1 MLENLGKRHIE
12 IRFKT
17 IRLNEYRKS
26 QDSVLG
32 KNEVFIDC
40 KKERMPFCYSTF
52 ISQMQKALCSLLG
65 YICKLMA
72 KFISLQ
78 DNDLEYL
85 I

>member
-32 KNEVFIDC
+32 KKMRYSLIV
-40 KKERMPFCYSTF
+40 KKDA
-52 ISQMQKALCSLLG
+52 ILL
-65 YICKLMA
+65 
-72 KFISLQ
+72 
-78 DNDLEYL
+78 
-85 I
+85 